1 LAANLKS
8 QGKKVRPIRVTLSAE
23 TVETIHRLLCDEFAT
38 TSDPI
43 SPPGLRDI
51 VLLES
56 AISRQ
61 HTGSGDQLK
70 YHDAIQNV
78 ASLMY
83 GLCNN
88 HPFFNGNKRTA
99 LVAGLVHLDQNG
111 FVLTEV
117 DQDDLYR
124 LMRRIAS
131 HHYSKRRIGADVVA
145 DPDTEVQAI
154 TSWLESH
161 CRTLLHGEKPI
172 TYRQLYDIV
181 EGFGYRLGDKRHN
194 HIEILKKST
203 WLFGERWR
211 CVHKI
216 PCPGDSRIATMNE
229 IKTARKV
236 LNLTHEDGVD
246 SYSFYG
252 EQTVINSFIVQ
263 HRSILKRLAKT

>member
-8 QGKKVRPIRVTLSAE
+8 LGKKARPIRATLSGE
-23 TVETIHRLLCDEFAT
+23 TVETIHHLLCDEFAST
-38 TSDPI
+38 PDPI
-43 SPPGLRDI
+43 SPPGLRDK

-56 AISRQ
+56 AVSRQ
-61 HTGSGDQLK
+61 HTGVGDRLK
-70 YHDAIQNV
+70 YSDAIQNV

-131 HHYSKRRIGADVVA
+131 HHYSKKRMGGDVIP
-145 DPDTEVQAI
+145 DPDAEVQAI
-154 TSWLESH
+154 ASWLESN
-161 CRTLLHGEKPI
+161 CRPLQHGEQSI
-172 TYRQLYDIV
+172 TYRQLYTIV
-181 EGFGYRLGDKRHN
+181 EGFEYRLGDKRHN
-194 HIEILKKST
+194 YVEVLKKSSGF
-203 WLFGERWR
+203 FGEKWR

-216 PCPGDSRIATMNE
+216 PCPGDSRTATINE
-229 IKTARKV
+229 VKMARRA
-236 LNLTHEDGVD
+236 LNLTNEDGVD

-252 EQTVINSFIVQ
+252 EQTVINNFIVQ